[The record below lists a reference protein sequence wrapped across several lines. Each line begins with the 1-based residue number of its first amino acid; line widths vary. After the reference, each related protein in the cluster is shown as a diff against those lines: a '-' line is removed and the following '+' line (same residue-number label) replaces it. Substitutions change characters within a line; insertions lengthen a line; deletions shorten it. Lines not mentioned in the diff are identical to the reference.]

1 MSTDPPEPHHL
12 LHRDTGTVLYTTI
25 ATREEVSQAN
35 ARLAANGERHRYV
48 LARLVGH

>member
-1 MSTDPPEPHHL
+1 MTTDPPEPHHL
-12 LHRDTGTVLYTTI
+12 LHRDTGMILYTTVATQREI
-25 ATREEVSQAN
+25 AQAN

>member
-1 MSTDPPEPHHL
+1 MI
-12 LHRDTGTVLYTTI
+12 LYTTVATQREI
-25 ATREEVSQAN
+25 AQAN